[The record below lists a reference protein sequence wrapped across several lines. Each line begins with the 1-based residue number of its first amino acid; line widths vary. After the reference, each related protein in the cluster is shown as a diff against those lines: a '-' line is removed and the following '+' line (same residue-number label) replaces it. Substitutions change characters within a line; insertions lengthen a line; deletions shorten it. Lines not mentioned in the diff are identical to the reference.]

1 MPVCALRPK
10 DKRAFIGEV
19 GEDLVRKHGKR
30 KYYAPADIRRST
42 EACGYPV
49 DIHCWAYCIF
59 ASPQD
64 FKALHDAAG
73 EACDYAAMKSEVLTD
88 LSQSGLYAWRDID
101 LSWLEW
107 PDIDVSSLFEWFD
120 FSP

>member
-1 MPVCALRPK
+1 MPLCALRPK
-10 DKRAFIGEV
+10 DKKAFIGEV
-19 GEDLVRKHGKR
+19 GKLLVREHGKR
-30 KYYAPADIRRST
+30 KYYTPADIRRAAET
-42 EACGYPV
+42 CGYPADV
-49 DIHCWAYCIF
+49 HCWAYCIF

-120 FSP
+120 FAP